1 MFSVSFHFHLSSLF
15 LLTLILACSSIDF
28 FERTSMRMRMCMC
41 MCVCMQTV
49 GDLQCDSYSETA
61 SNPVLLY
68 VLRAPA
74 AANMTDADSNVS
86 DLNLQ
91 SQSSKDKSVS
101 WFKDAGDQSEGLTD
115 RYIVDPASLHFVIP
129 CLALPCLA
137 LPCLALPCLALPCL
151 ALPCLA
157 LPCLALPYLA
167 LPCLAL
173 PYPTLTIVGRVVQI
187 QELCNPL

>member
-1 MFSVSFHFHLSSLF
+1 M
-15 LLTLILACSSIDF
+15 
-28 FERTSMRMRMCMC
+28 SMCI
-41 MCVCMQTV
+41 CVCVWVCVQTV

-91 SQSSKDKSVS
+91 SRSSKDKSVS
-101 WFKDAGDQSEGLTD
+101 LLKHDEDLTEGVTD
-115 RYIVDPASLHFVIP
+115 RYTADPASLHFTS
-129 CLALPCLA
+129 LPNL
-137 LPCLALPCLALPCL
+137 LPCL

-157 LPCLALPYLA
+157 LPCLALPY
-167 LPCLAL
+167 PTL
-173 PYPTLTIVGRVVQI
+173 PYLSLPYLTLPYLT
-187 QELCNPL
+187 LPYLTLPYLTPLYLSPLYLSPP